1 MVENRLLTC
10 CLPEVDCAKK
20 KDNKVSRFDDNE
32 FPSWMA
38 DKIHISCMEMT
49 RKDKP
54 KRAICHRTTRLTEE
68 VMQGMFGLFKMQGA
82 KATDIMDSV
91 TKNPFN
97 DVVTRLE
104 VDDICHKV
112 LDEMFQNKP
121 TDAALKDYLNQ
132 RWMTWYGEVSK
143 AIKSYADLDAER
155 EEERKEEGLDEDEE
169 EDNEDDDESGFKE
182 VDF

>member
-1 MVENRLLTC
+1 
-10 CLPEVDCAKK
+10 
-20 KDNKVSRFDDNE
+20 
-32 FPSWMA
+32 
-38 DKIHISCMEMT
+38 
-49 RKDKP
+49 
-54 KRAICHRTTRLTEE
+54 
-68 VMQGMFGLFKMQGA
+68 
-82 KATDIMDSV
+82 
-91 TKNPFN
+91 
-97 DVVTRLE
+97 
-104 VDDICHKV
+104 V